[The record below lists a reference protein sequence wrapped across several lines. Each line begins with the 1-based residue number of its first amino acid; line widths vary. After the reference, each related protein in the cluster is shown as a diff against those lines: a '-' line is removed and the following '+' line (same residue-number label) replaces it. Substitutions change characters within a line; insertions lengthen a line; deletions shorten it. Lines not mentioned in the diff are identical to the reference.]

1 LRVAKLPTSVEG
13 SRSHSLQDASDESG
27 ITVHP
32 QNATVDKDER
42 NTSDGRPR
50 NRGMTRG
57 SRSKYMDE
65 HKSIEHEGLEILLG
79 AMIGLEKTAARPI
92 NLLEGIN
99 TNKQTNKQRRR
110 LKTRNKSQKQSTRV

>member
-1 LRVAKLPTSVEG
+1 MEG

-32 QNATVDKDER
+32 QNAAVDKDER
-42 NTSDGRPR
+42 STSDGRPR
-50 NRGMTRG
+50 TRGMTRG
-57 SRSKYMDE
+57 SRSKYIDE

-99 TNKQTNKQRRR
+99 TNKQTNKED
-110 LKTRNKSQKQSTRV
+110 